1 MTKIVIIGG
10 GIAGCTTALELAK
23 NNPEAEIIILEQSR
37 DILQST
43 SARTPGRMGLG
54 YHYFDAQTSQTY
66 MEHTIGFMKKYS
78 DCFVGEESKPHLQSG
93 RYFIV
98 KDSILPPDEVLAGY
112 EKISSHFQ
120 EICAKDA
127 SNNIFKT
134 QRLHKML
141 DSSQFEGGVDPK
153 K

>member
-127 SNNIFKT
+127 SNNIFQT

-141 DSSQFEGGVDPK
+141 NPADFEGGVDPK